1 MVRREWKQLLIRFL
15 LMLLENEKKPMQLT
29 PIPNQTYSGK
39 TRPDFFAVEK
49 EVEMA
54 ARTAFDRFFF
64 SDHTQATRDQL
75 RSVAGDYLSH
85 SMEKHDCY
93 AYYAVSDERNNTKE
107 FRRGGSSIVDF
118 YVWCTPDLVVGWRAS
133 YDKTLN
139 TSRITSLS
147 PSQFLV

>member
-1 MVRREWKQLLIRFL
+1 MWREWIEVLARSILKK
-15 LMLLENEKKPMQLT
+15 MDPEKMPMQFT
-29 PIPNQTYSGK
+29 PIPNQAYTGK

-54 ARTAFDRFFF
+54 TRMAFDRFVY

-107 FRRGGSSIVDF
+107 FRRGGSSILDC
-118 YVWCTPDLVVGWRAS
+118 YVWCTPGLVVGWRAS